1 MLLFPELSVN
11 SNRKPVTKQT
21 GTAFVIKSSRV
32 IGEKHFQTAFQCFVC
47 VCVCVRDFST
57 HIIMSKLKNVS
68 KICFL
73 LLGALL
79 VHLCCWSQPAL
90 AGGKKGDT
98 IVLGGGKGGGGHGGG
113 YGHGGGGGG
122 CGPIILKTG
131 KYLFYFN
138 FF

>member
-1 MLLFPELSVN
+1 
-11 SNRKPVTKQT
+11 
-21 GTAFVIKSSRV
+21 
-32 IGEKHFQTAFQCFVC
+32 
-47 VCVCVRDFST
+47 
-57 HIIMSKLKNVS
+57 MSKLKNVS

-138 FF
+138 FFLKF

>member
-1 MLLFPELSVN
+1 
-11 SNRKPVTKQT
+11 
-21 GTAFVIKSSRV
+21 
-32 IGEKHFQTAFQCFVC
+32 
-47 VCVCVRDFST
+47 
-57 HIIMSKLKNVS
+57 MSKLKNVS

-138 FF
+138 FFLSFNLFLFRQKGQRQHHHHERLQEEDVPQANL